1 MAESPESIG
10 PHFIPFRGRGGNP
23 RRNFPV
29 TFLRKSIPL
38 CQSEHPPLPD
48 QLCHVLVHDAAAV
61 LYRVSARDGELWP
74 VVPHLLERAVPA
86 ALGRA
91 IVHDGHRH
99 LHVGV
104 LHLGRAHDE
113 IALKL
118 ADVPHAH
125 LTAQAPRVTVD
136 EIISSIITAHS
147 IAPLTSCAADS
158 GSHSILSPK
167 FAISSSYTCMKS
179 RIVPRCLGNMSSQYA
194 GMVS

>member
-1 MAESPESIG
+1 MAEGPERIG
-10 PHFIPFRGRGGNP
+10 QHFIPLRGRGGNP
-23 RRNFPV
+23 RRNFLDI
-29 TFLRKSIPL
+29 FLRRGVPL
-38 CQSEHPPLPD
+38 RRSEHPPLPD

-61 LYRVSARDGELWP
+61 LYRVSAHDGELWP
-74 VVPHLLERAVPA
+74 VVLHLLERAVPA

-113 IALKL
+113 VVLEL

-147 IAPLTSCAADS
+147 IAPRTSCAAGS

-167 FAISSSYTCMKS
+167 PTISSSYTCMKS